1 MLDFNCLIVR
11 DEKKGNVKEEINPVS
26 RKQNHLTDPGERER
40 ERKINDRLNILMYIS
55 KKNARTLF
63 FCYVLLSIIA

>member
-40 ERKINDRLNILMYIS
+40 E
-55 KKNARTLF
+55 KNKRPAQYT
-63 FCYVLLSIIA
+63 YVHF